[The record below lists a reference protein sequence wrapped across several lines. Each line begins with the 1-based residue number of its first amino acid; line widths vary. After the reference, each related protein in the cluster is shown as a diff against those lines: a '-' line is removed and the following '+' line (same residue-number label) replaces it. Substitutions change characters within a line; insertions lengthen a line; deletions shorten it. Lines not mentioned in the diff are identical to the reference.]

1 MKRLGAAILLVF
13 LAWASAAEIRIIDPK
28 ELASQLRGKGQKPA
42 LFYIGFAVL
51 YRKHITGAAFA
62 GPASRAEGLA
72 LLKAALEKLPRDQ
85 EVVLYCGCCPWEV
98 CPNVRPAV
106 DLVKSMGF
114 TRARVVRIDSN
125 FAADWIDQGYPTEQQ
140 KDRT

>member
-13 LAWASAAEIRIIDPK
+13 LAWASAAEIRIIEPK
-28 ELASQLRGKGQKPA
+28 ELALQLRGKGQKPA

-62 GPASRAEGLA
+62 GPTSRAEGLA

-98 CPNVRPAV
+98 CPNVKPAV
-106 DLVKSMGF
+106 ELLKAMGF

-140 KDRT
+140 KDRK